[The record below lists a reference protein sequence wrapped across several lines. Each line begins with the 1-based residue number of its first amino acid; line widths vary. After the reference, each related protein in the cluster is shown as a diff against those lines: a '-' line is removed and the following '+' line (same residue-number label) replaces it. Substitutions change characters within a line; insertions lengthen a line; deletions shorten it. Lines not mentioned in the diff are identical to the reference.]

1 MPSNVCERCSRRR
14 AWWCSSG
21 GGSVVAVDRVDDAA
35 DEAAQGTGR
44 MLAGDL
50 HELRFEGCELGGP
63 FGGVGVGDDG
73 GVGPGDVPGRE
84 RGGNVRELFEFA
96 GEVDVSGRDA
106 VVEPAGDAQCD
117 RGVGV
122 PRRRCIPSPVVGGDL
137 VEHRGHAGF
146 EGTDIGCDLL
156 DSRYEHMF
164 EYSQKSPTNKE
175 QSRSLT
181 TEIVQTAVG
190 PLLSYRAP
198 SSRRR
203 AAISPKTAAPIA
215 PTPPITT
222 GARAPIASEMSPRI
236 GPPIGVVP
244 MRSTVWMASTRPIM
258 R

>member
-1 MPSNVCERCSRRR
+1 MVVFV
-14 AWWCSSG
+14 G
-21 GGSVVAVDRVDDAA
+21 GGAVVAVDRVDDAA

-50 HELRFEGCELGGP
+50 HELRFEGCKLDGP

-73 GVGPGDVPGRE
+73 GVGAGDVAGCE
-84 RGGNVRELFEFA
+84 RGGNVGEYGKFA
-96 GEVDVSGRDA
+96 GEVDLSGGDT

-122 PRRRCIPSPVVGGDL
+122 SVGRVAAGPVVGADL

-164 EYSQKSPTNKE
+164 EYSHKSTTNKG
-175 QSRSLT
+175 QSRSFT
-181 TEIVQTAVG
+181 TEIVQTAVA